1 MIFWPALLFQLVML
15 LLMAVCFA
23 KLVAFFTVRAL
34 RKEKLKELASRTP
47 QPPPSKAIDLNRLRD
62 RSL

>member
-47 QPPPSKAIDLNRLRD
+47 QPPSKAIDLNRLRD